1 MRAVRR
7 SLMVAL
13 VAMSAVAEAQP
24 TQQASSQKGRI
35 IAPADLK
42 AWNTIRNAALSNDGK
57 WFASVIAPAEGDA
70 TLVLE
75 STADTSKET
84 RFPVGGTG
92 GGTFTISGDSKWLGF
107 IVAPPRPPSDAP
119 NGGRGGGGGGG
130 ETAGEDRAW
139 PPPPSEKILSR

>member
-1 MRAVRR
+1 MSAVRR

-92 GGTFTISGDSKWLGF
+92 GGTFTISRASKWLAL
-107 IVAPPRPPSDAP
+107 IAAP
-119 NGGRGGGGGGG
+119 
-130 ETAGEDRAW
+130 
-139 PPPPSEKILSR
+139 PPPPSPAPDAAPSGTAPAGA